1 MKKIILILLGLSF
14 IVACTQ
20 QPDYAAQSAYTT
32 GAYVGGGC
40 VV

>member
-1 MKKIILILLGLSF
+1 MKKIILILLGLMF

-20 QPDYAAQSAYTT
+20 QPDYAQSAYAT
-32 GAYVGGGC
+32 GGFVGGGC